1 MAYTSIHSIK
11 ATDGAALR
19 YITNGDK
26 TVNGLYVQSY
36 ACRADSRGAAADF
49 RAVRAGGTGRTEIL
63 AHHIV
68 QSFAPDEVTLEQA
81 LQIGEELCDRFLQ
94 GNYQYVLAVHT
105 DKSHTHCHIIFNNT
119 NLYNGLSFTYEHNQ
133 GKVKERS
140 WAQLRAISDEL
151 CKEHGISVI
160 EPKAKGVSHFEH
172 DMQLQGKSWKD
183 KLRAKIAEVAFY
195 SKDFADFLRN
205 CSASGIEYVYKPQNK
220 VKLKFRLSGEG
231 QQKFTRAETLGEDY
245 TAERIA
251 EQIEQIQ
258 KAKSAME
265 RLAEKKNP
273 EKAFAPSKPAVTTK
287 TEPTPT
293 PPTTVADEPES
304 NLSVMTEEE
313 YIKILNEQDM
323 QAQAEKAAP
332 PADPWAEIRGMGRAN
347 EIIADLESGGVTSY
361 HVLASFFYKGGH
373 PDDHTDELAE
383 LKKKYTA
390 IDTLIAKMKH
400 RDELAPVYKEYNSK
414 SGWFQNRFRK
424 KNAATI
430 EDYEETVKYIKEHRQ
445 PYLVNGK
452 PPTMLDLLEKSNK
465 LKSKYNSLLPEHMA
479 FVTKRDTA
487 KKYVRQVRNYM
498 NEEHNRRE
506 REKYRQKKLT
516 QQRNKNYLE

>member
-1 MAYTSIHSIK
+1 M
-11 ATDGAALR
+11 
-19 YITNGDK
+19 
-26 TVNGLYVQSY
+26 
-36 ACRADSRGAAADF
+36 
-49 RAVRAGGTGRTEIL
+49 
-63 AHHIV
+63 
-68 QSFAPDEVTLEQA
+68 
-81 LQIGEELCDRFLQ
+81 
-94 GNYQYVLAVHT
+94 LAVHT

-133 GKVKERS
+133 GKVKDRS

-160 EPKAKGVSHFEH
+160 EPKAKGVSHFER

-265 RLAEKKNP
+265 RLAEKKKP
-273 EKAFAPSKPAVTTK
+273 EKAFAPSKPAVTPK
-287 TEPTPT
+287 TEPTATVITPT
-293 PPTTVADEPES
+293 KPTVHGHLISDLIRSKMQERGISQAPAPKPTTVADEPAS
-304 NLSVMTEEE
+304 NLSIMTEEE
-313 YIKILNEQDM
+313 YIKILNEQDT
-323 QAQAEKAAP
+323 QAQAEKATP
-332 PADPWAEIRGMGRAN
+332 PADPWAEIRGMGRAD

-373 PDDHTDELAE
+373 PDDHTDKLAE

-400 RDELAPVYKEYNSK
+400 RDELAPIYKEYQGK
-414 SGWFQNRFRK
+414 SGWFQSRFKK
-424 KNAATI
+424 KNAADI
-430 EDYEETVKYIKEHRQ
+430 EDYEETAKYIKEHIKA
-445 PYLVNGK
+445 YYVDGK
-452 PPTMLDLLEKSNK
+452 PPTILDLLEKSNK
-465 LKSKYNSLLPEHMA
+465 LKSKYNSLLPEHTA
-479 FVTKRDTA
+479 FVTKRETA

>member
-1 MAYTSIHSIK
+1 M
-11 ATDGAALR
+11 
-19 YITNGDK
+19 
-26 TVNGLYVQSY
+26 QSY

-68 QSFAPDEVTLEQA
+68 QSFAPDEVTPEQA

-400 RDELAPVYKEYNSK
+400 RDELAPVYKEYQGK
-414 SGWFQNRFRK
+414 SGWFQSRFKK
-424 KNAATI
+424 KNAAAI
-430 EDYEETVKYIKEHRQ
+430 EDYEETAKYIKEHRQ

-452 PPTMLDLLEKSNK
+452 PPTIHLTPMTTQL
-465 LKSKYNSLLPEHMA
+465 SLPI
-479 FVTKRDTA
+479 
-487 KKYVRQVRNYM
+487 
-498 NEEHNRRE
+498 
-506 REKYRQKKLT
+506 
-516 QQRNKNYLE
+516 